1 MPREFGRNRRVGEQI
16 RRELAALIQ
25 MEMKDPRVGMV
36 TISEVR
42 VNHDLSM
49 AKVYF
54 TTLGTAEEAART
66 VALLNKAASFFRREL
81 SGRMSLRVVPA
92 LRFVYDESV
101 EHGAAMDAL
110 IEASIASDR
119 HSDPT

>member
-1 MPREFGRNRRVGEQI
+1 MPKEFGRNRRVGEQI

-42 VNHDLSM
+42 VTHDLSL

-54 TTLGTAEEAART
+54 TTLGTAEDATRT
-66 VALLNKAASFFRREL
+66 VELLNKAASFFRREL
-81 SGRMSLRVVPA
+81 SGRMSLRSMPA
-92 LRFVYDESV
+92 LRFIYDESV

-110 IEASIASDR
+110 IAASIEADR
-119 HSDPT
+119 HSDPS